1 MEQACNMFS
10 MVVVPLYDTL
20 GTEAVSYIINQS
32 KVMYLHVRLVSI
44 VLLDNLKMSLI
55 VCRSWQIC
63 IGHVWSFSYK
73 EPVWMSFCLCVSATA
88 GMTTVVCD
96 KAEKVKSLLDAVGE
110 NKSLTTIIVVADV
123 SSELQQLAA
132 NANVEL
138 LSFQSM
144 VVWTIA
150 FAILLSSHSI
160 VWSLCVISS
169 C

>member
-1 MEQACNMFS
+1 
-10 MVVVPLYDTL
+10 
-20 GTEAVSYIINQS
+20 
-32 KVMYLHVRLVSI
+32 
-44 VLLDNLKMSLI
+44 
-55 VCRSWQIC
+55 
-63 IGHVWSFSYK
+63 
-73 EPVWMSFCLCVSATA
+73 MSFCLCVSATA

-110 NKSLTTIIVVADV
+110 NKTLATIIVVADV
-123 SSELQQLAA
+123 SSQLQQLAA

-160 VWSLCVISS
+160 V
-169 C
+169 